1 MIKLQYS
8 TIILKG
14 TSGKPHFLP
23 LLGYITSGVGV
34 GSGPGLVH
42 INRHCCM
49 YQHTEFRPWGL
60 SPSKKGGLAV
70 FENENF
76 YYFSS
81 LGNKNW
87 ILFEPDFKIELNLD
101 LFVCSFY
108 WLV

>member
-8 TIILKG
+8 AIIMKG

-23 LLGYITSGVGV
+23 LPGAITSHVRV

-42 INRHCCM
+42 IASHARM
-49 YQHTEFRPWGL
+49 YLHTNFQTWGL
-60 SPSKKGGLAV
+60 SPSKKGGVAN
-70 FENENF
+70 FGNENF

-87 ILFEPDFKIELNLD
+87 ILFEPDLTIELNLD
-101 LFVCSFY
+101 LFVCSF
-108 WLV
+108 

>member
-1 MIKLQYS
+1 M
-8 TIILKG
+8 KG

-23 LLGYITSGVGV
+23 LPGDITSHVRV
-34 GSGPGLVH
+34 GSGPGLVR
-42 INRHCCM
+42 IVSRARL
-49 YQHTEFRPWGL
+49 YLHTKFQTWGL

-87 ILFEPDFKIELNLD
+87 ILFEPDLTIELNLD
-101 LFVCSFY
+101 LFVCSLY
-108 WLV
+108 LLVEFSI